1 MQSEI
6 YNLSIRRLSSSQ
18 WATDRERWR
27 LKEPPIERYVAVFL
41 VGGEP
46 PIESAS
52 FSFLAESHRKRPRH
66 FVEESLRCQGFAVSP
81 PREEKGKT
89 KREKERRNETDRS
102 SSQSDCATYPLSNV
116 PSKPDLGDVLC
127 LIVFFPFILIANLA
141 K

>member
-1 MQSEI
+1 MQNEI
-6 YNLSIRRLSSSQ
+6 YNLSIHRSCNSRRLSSSP

-89 KREKERRNETDRS
+89 KREKERRNETDRH
-102 SSQSDCATYPLSNV
+102 V
-116 PSKPDLGDVLC
+116 PAKQRAFNTQIRRRALLYC
-127 LIVFFPFILIANLA
+127 LFSFYFNCQFS
-141 K
+141 

>member
-1 MQSEI
+1 MT
-6 YNLSIRRLSSSQ
+6 SQ
-18 WATDRERWR
+18 RATDREICRRFLCWR
-27 LKEPPIERYVAVFL
+27 GATDRECAVFL
-41 VGGEP
+41 PRRTTERDLAVSSVGRRG
-46 PIESAS
+46 
-52 FSFLAESHRKRPRH
+52 
-66 FVEESLRCQGFAVSP
+66 VEDSP

-89 KREKERRNETDRS
+89 EREKERRNETDRS